1 MLTVLLFIPFAVSL
15 AVAIIGVTRPAAIAT
30 AFCGSL
36 LTLAMAINLWF
47 QYDGAPLGQDFDV
60 NAPWVS
66 ALNINFH
73 LGIDGVGALFVLLT
87 AIITPIAVLVVA
99 TTMRE
104 RVQSYLTLLMF
115 LQGALIGVFISMDLV
130 LFYFFWEAVLIPAY
144 FMIGSYGGERRIY
157 AAFKYVLY
165 TMVGS
170 LLMLVGILGLYTLS
184 GANTFD
190 LLALLQ
196 NQAQH
201 PLSPEM
207 QRPLFLAFALAFGIK
222 SAIFPFHSWVPDVY
236 TESNIPTALIM
247 SGVVS
252 KMGIYG
258 FLRFCL
264 PLFPDATRYYAPAL
278 MVLAVVGIIYGAL
291 LALQQEDI
299 KRLIACS
306 SISHL
311 GFIAVGIFSL
321 TSQGIQ
327 GGALQ
332 AVNHGITI
340 AALFALVGV
349 IVNRWHSTDLKDL
362 GGLAVGTPVIAAIFM
377 VVTLSALGLPGLN
390 GFAGEILI
398 VLGTFQ
404 TNAADAVV
412 ATVGVVLAA
421 AYMLRLFQGVE
432 HGPLGR
438 AGKLSGAQAAA
449 VTFSAW
455 RTELSIGEYAA
466 LLPLLVLMVWIGV
479 APGGWID
486 PTLQFAHDVLK
497 IVGGKP

>member
-1 MLTVLLFIPFAVSL
+1 MLTVLLCIPFAVSL
-15 AVAIIGVTRPAAIAT
+15 AVAILGVTKPAAVAT
-30 AFCGSL
+30 AFAGSL
-36 LTLAMAINLWF
+36 LTLGMAINVWF
-47 QYDGAPLGQDFDV
+47 QYDGAPLGQTFDV
-60 NAPWVS
+60 NAPWVA

-73 LGIDGVGALFVLLT
+73 LGFDGVGALFVLLT

-115 LQGALIGVFISMDLV
+115 LQGALIGVFLSLDLV

-170 LLMLVGILGLYTLS
+170 LLMLVGILGVYTLS
-184 GANTFD
+184 GANSFD
-190 LLALLQ
+190 LLTLLQ

-201 PLSPEM
+201 PLTPEV

-236 TESNIPTALIM
+236 SESNIPTALVL

-252 KMGIYG
+252 KMGIFG

-264 PLFPDATRYYAPAL
+264 PLFPDASRYYAPAIL
-278 MVLAVVGIIYGAL
+278 VLAVIGIVYGAL
-291 LALQQEDI
+291 LALQQDDI

-311 GFIAVGIFSL
+311 GFIALGIFSL
-321 TSQGIQ
+321 TAQGIQ
-327 GGALQ
+327 GSALQ

-340 AALFALVGV
+340 AALFAIVGV
-349 IVNRWHSTDLKDL
+349 IVNRYGTTDLKEL
-362 GGLAVGTPVIAAIFM
+362 GGLAAETPVIAAVFL

-398 VLGTFQ
+398 LLGTFQ
-404 TNAADAVV
+404 ANAADAVV
-412 ATVGVVLAA
+412 GTIGVVLAA

-432 HGPLGR
+432 HGPLRGLGR
-438 AGKLSGAQAAA
+438 IAGTSAGVA
-449 VTFSAW
+449 TFSSW
-455 RTELSIGEYAA
+455 WTELSIGEYAA
-466 LLPLLVLMVWIGV
+466 LVPLLVLMVWIGV
-479 APGGWID
+479 APAGWID
-486 PTLQFAHDVLK
+486 PTMQFAHDVLK